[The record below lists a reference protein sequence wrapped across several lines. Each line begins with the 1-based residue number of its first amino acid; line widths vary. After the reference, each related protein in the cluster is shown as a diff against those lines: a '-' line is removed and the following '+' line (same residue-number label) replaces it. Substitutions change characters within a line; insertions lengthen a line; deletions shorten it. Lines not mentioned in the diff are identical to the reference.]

1 MSESL
6 PPRPAGVAPEKSGL
20 LDDLLDVFMAP
31 SKLFSRD
38 LKGRFFVVMMI
49 VSILIAGLALV
60 NKGVMFTAME
70 SEYLRGAAVA
80 QAENP
85 QLTDEMVQQGKTFA
99 IAGQTYG
106 LFIIMPIIIF
116 CVGLMTFLASKI
128 VGADVNFGSAL
139 TIGAF
144 AYAPRIIEQV
154 LVAVQ
159 GVALNGASFT
169 SRFQFSIGAAR
180 LLSPDSPMGLAGA
193 IARTD
198 LFTIWVT
205 VLIGIGIAKIGKVPA
220 SKAAVAAVIVWV
232 LGMLPVLPAL
242 IKGQ

>member
-1 MSESL
+1 VSESL

-20 LDDLLDVFMAP
+20 IDDLLDVFIAP
-31 SKLFSRD
+31 TKLFSRD
-38 LKGRFFVVMMI
+38 LKGRFFAVMMI

-60 NKGVMFTAME
+60 NKGVQYNAME
-70 SEYLRGAAVA
+70 SEYLRGTAVA

-99 IAGQTYG
+99 ILGQTYG

-154 LVAVQ
+154 LIAIQ

-180 LLSPDSPMGLAGA
+180 FLPPDGPMGLAGF
-193 IARTD
+193 IGRTD
-198 LFTIWVT
+198 LITIWIT
-205 VLIGIGIAKIGKVPA
+205 VLIGIGIAKIGKVDA
-220 SKAAVAAVIVWV
+220 AKAATAAVIVWA
-232 LGMLPVLPAL
+232 LGMIPILPAL
-242 IKGQ
+242 LKGQ

>member
-6 PPRPAGVAPEKSGL
+6 PPRPSGIAPEKSGL
-20 LDDLLDVFMAP
+20 IDDLLDVFIAP
-31 SKLFSRD
+31 TKLFSRD
-38 LKGRFFVVMMI
+38 LKGRFFAVMMI
-49 VSILIAGLALV
+49 VSIVAAGLAFV
-60 NKGVMFTAME
+60 NKGVLFNAME
-70 SEYLRGAAVA
+70 AEYLRGMALA

-85 QLTDEMVQQGKTFA
+85 QITDEVIQMQKPFA
-99 IAGQTYG
+99 IGAQTYG
-106 LFIIMPIIIF
+106 LFVIFPIIIF

-154 LVAVQ
+154 LIAVQ
-159 GVALNGASFT
+159 GVALDGASFT

-180 LLSPDSPMGLAGA
+180 MLPPDFPLGLAGA

-198 LFTIWVT
+198 LFTIWIT
-205 VLIGIGIAKIGKVPA
+205 VLIGIGIAKVGKVPA
-220 SKAAVAAVIVWV
+220 SKAAVAAIIVWA
-232 LGMLPVLPAL
+232 LGMIPVLPAL
-242 IKGQ
+242 VKGQ